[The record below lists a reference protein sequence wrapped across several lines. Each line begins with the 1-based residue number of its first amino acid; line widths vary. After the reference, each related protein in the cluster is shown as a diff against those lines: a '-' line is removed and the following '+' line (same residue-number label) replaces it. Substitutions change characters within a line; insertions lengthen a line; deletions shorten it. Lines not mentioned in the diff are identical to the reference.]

1 MIPRPR
7 RDRRMMNNMKR
18 LRVLPM
24 RYLSSRSVT
33 CGLGALVL
41 ASACKRGEQRL
52 RQNESHGAIEP
63 AVPSAPQF
71 TSVTEA
77 MLLRAGTD
85 PTNSGNW
92 LVYGGAYDNQ
102 RYSQLTQV
110 STDNVKN
117 LALAW
122 TYETGVQL
130 SFETTPVVVDGVMFM
145 TTAGSNVIALNAVTG
160 EQIWR
165 YEPKLTTAI
174 LCCGPNNR
182 GVAVYGNRVFVATL
196 DDRLIALDQR
206 DGTVAWQTQ
215 IDDPAAGYSETS
227 APLIADGKVIIGAAG
242 AEYGIR
248 GYVKAFDVETGK
260 LVWTWYAIP
269 APGEAPNGWWGEWKE
284 TDPFGAP
291 LHRNIAQEK
300 RDSARYANAWRHGG
314 GSVWMTPAYDPDTKT
329 LYASVGNPS
338 PDLTGSV
345 RPGDNL
351 YCDALV
357 AIDATTGKL
366 KWYLQTL
373 PHDVWDLDAVSPP
386 VLFERNGRKLVGH
399 AGKTGWVYLAD
410 AIDGT
415 PVRRSEAFVP
425 QENMFAP
432 PTDKG
437 VRMLPGANGG
447 SEWSPMAYSPKTGMT
462 YVLGLNQPM
471 TYSTNP
477 EAYKK
482 GQLWLGSAFKSI
494 AGEPQSG
501 TFTAIDV
508 DNGRIAWQRKTDQP
522 MVGGALATAGGIVFV
537 GEANGSFDAFDAAKG
552 NLLWQYKDSAGVN
565 AAPMTYSVAGV
576 QYVAVAA
583 GGNFQIGSKYGD
595 NLLVFALRDRMPRLA
610 QRVHR
615 APSSAGPGDM
625 AKSSTAAPIEMNPT
639 GGTPAGTASVP
650 NVDPSHVAKSL
661 RWDANAKAMTLPMI
675 SGLNKN
681 AGGWNFDGYARGAM
695 TIVVPVGTK
704 VTFPYYNDDIV
715 PHSLG
720 VVAGSPTNVP
730 SLPSQPAFPQAATKN
745 FQQGLATNQG
755 DTITFVADKPGTYL
769 IVCGVPGHAASGMW
783 VLFQVSPVAK
793 RPQILTKG

>member
-1 MIPRPR
+1 M
-7 RDRRMMNNMKR
+7 RDFTCRFVTLGLGLVVVASGCKQRE
-18 LRVLPM
+18 PPSTPGD
-24 RYLSSRSVT
+24 SSRAKEAAALTAPRFTTVT
-33 CGLGALVL
+33 DAMLRDAGADA
-41 ASACKRGEQRL
+41 ASA
-52 RQNESHGAIEP
+52 A
-63 AVPSAPQF
+63 
-71 TSVTEA
+71 
-77 MLLRAGTD
+77 
-85 PTNSGNW
+85 NW
-92 LVYGGAYDNQ
+92 LTYGGSYDNQ
-102 RYSQLTQV
+102 RYSRLAQV
-110 STDNVKN
+110 DTSNASR

-122 TYETGVQL
+122 TYETGVPL
-130 SFETTPVVVDGVMFM
+130 SFETTPVVVNGVMYL
-145 TTAGSNVIALNAVTG
+145 TTAGSKVIALNAATG
-160 EQIWR
+160 AQLWR
-165 YEPKLTTAI
+165 YEPTLTTAI

-182 GVAVYGNRVFVATL
+182 GVAVHADHVFVATL
-196 DDRLIALDQR
+196 DDRLVALNQR
-206 DGTVAWQTQ
+206 DGTVAWQVQ
-215 IDDPAAGYSETS
+215 IDDPSAGYGETS
-227 APLIADGKVIIGAAG
+227 APLIADGKVIIGTAG

-248 GYVKAFDVETGK
+248 GYLKAFDAQTGK

-291 LHRNIAQEK
+291 LHRDIAQEK

-314 GSVWMTPAYDPDTKT
+314 GSIWMTPAYDPDTRT

-410 AIDGT
+410 ASDGR

-447 SEWSPMAYSPKTGMT
+447 SEWSPMAYSPVTGMT

-477 EAYKK
+477 AAYRK
-482 GQLWLGSAFKSI
+482 GQLWLGSAFKAI
-494 AGEPQSG
+494 GGERQSG
-501 TFTAIDV
+501 TFTAINV
-508 DNGRIAWQRKTDQP
+508 DDGRIAWQRKTDQP

-537 GEANGSFDAFDAAKG
+537 GEANGDFDAFDAAKG
-552 NLLWQYKDSAGVN
+552 RLLWHYTDSAGVN
-565 AAPMTYSVAGV
+565 AAPMTYAVGGV

-583 GGNFQIGSKYGD
+583 GGNFQIGSRYGD
-595 NLLVFALRDRMPRLA
+595 NLLVFALRDRMPPLP
-610 QRVHR
+610 QRVQR
-615 APSSAGPGDM
+615 APGAGAASGATATSATSP
-625 AKSSTAAPIEMNPT
+625 TEMNA
-639 GGTPAGTASVP
+639 GGVKPGATATAM
-650 NVDPSHVAKSL
+650 NVDPTNVAKAL
-661 RWDANAKAMTLPMI
+661 QWDPSTKTMTLPMI
-675 SGLNKN
+675 AGLTKN
-681 AGGWNFDGYARGAM
+681 AGGWNFDGYARGGM
-695 TIVVPVGTK
+695 TIVVPVGTT
-704 VTFPYYNDDIV
+704 VRFLYFNQDIV

-720 VVAGSPTNVP
+720 VVAGSPTSVP
-730 SLPSQPAFPQAATKN
+730 SLPSEPAFPRATTRN
-745 FQQGLATNQG
+745 FQQGIPTNQG
-755 DTITFVADKPGTYL
+755 DSVTFIADKPGSFL
-769 IVCGVPGHAASGMW
+769 IVCGVAGHAASGMW
-783 VLFQVSPVAK
+783 VGFQVSPAAT
-793 RPQILTKG
+793 RPRIR